1 MGGAR
6 WLSLRRRSLRARLT
20 LLAVALLAAGMV
32 AAAIGTRLALQSFLI
47 GRVDQ
52 QFHAAEQPTLHYLTG
67 PASDQGAAAALFQAL
82 PRHAIAAVVYP
93 GGRLGRYR
101 ATGSIGEESEV
112 LGLIRGARPGLFTG
126 EGYRF
131 QAVPAAGVPQAGAP
145 PGDDDQQTQPLPAG
159 TLLVI
164 GLPLADADSTLSRL
178 VVLELVIGVV
188 VLGVVA
194 LLAYVTVR
202 RELQPLRRIETTAAK
217 IAGGDLGQR
226 VEDADVHTEVGQLG
240 ASLNA
245 MLAQIE
251 AAFRERQEAAERL
264 RRFVGDASHELRTPL
279 TSVRGYAEL
288 FRRGA
293 ADKPAD
299 LALVM
304 GRIEAEAERMGL
316 LVDDLLLLAK
326 LDQRRPVERERL
338 DMVELVGDQVTDHRM
353 LHGEWP
359 LEFESDPTCPVVGDR
374 LRLSQAV
381 ANLLANVRQHT
392 PAGTHVRVSVHERD
406 GECVVEVADDGPGIP
421 EGHLDQVFERF
432 HRVDPSR
439 ARSRGGSGLGL
450 AIVDAI
456 AEAHGGR
463 AEVESTPGHGATFR
477 IVVPAAGDA

>member
-1 MGGAR
+1 VGGR

-20 LLAVALLAAGMV
+20 LLAVGLLAAGMV
-32 AAAIGTRLALQSFLI
+32 VAGIGTRLALQSFLI

-52 QFHAAEQPTLHYLTG
+52 QFHPAEQPALHYLTG
-67 PASDQGAAAALFQAL
+67 PAADQGAVAALFQAL

-101 ATGSIGEESEV
+101 ATGSIGEQSEV
-112 LGLIRGARPGLFTG
+112 LGQIRGARPGLFSG

-131 QAVPAAGVPQAGAP
+131 QAVPAASVPRGGA
-145 PGDDDQQTQPLPAG
+145 PGDDEQQTQQLPAG

-226 VEDADVHTEVGQLG
+226 VQDDDVRTEVGQLG

-251 AAFRERQEAAERL
+251 AAFRERQEAADRL

-293 ADKPAD
+293 ADKPED

-304 GRIEAEAERMGL
+304 SRIEAEAERMGL

-326 LDQRRPVERERL
+326 LDQRRPIERQRL

-374 LRLSQAV
+374 PRLSQAV
-381 ANLLANVRQHT
+381 ANLLANVRRHT

-406 GECVVEVADDGPGIP
+406 GECVVEVSDDGPGIP